1 MATTGIS
8 SGRPSVV
15 IVGGGFAGIEVA
27 QALQKSPARVTVI
40 DRHNYNLFQPL
51 LYQVATAA
59 LAPTDVAVAIRSLLR
74 GSNTEVLLDEV
85 AGVELDRTRVTTIAG
100 REIAFDFLVLAS
112 GSRYNYFGHDA
123 WAVSAPGPKTLEDAI
138 AIRRRLLLA
147 FEQAE
152 MCAGEEE
159 RRALLTFV
167 IVGGGPTGVEMA
179 GAIAE
184 LARATL
190 VRDFRHIDPA
200 AAHVLLIEAGPR
212 LLAEFPEKLGAYAQ
226 KALAKLGVQVL
237 LNTRV
242 EHIDDEGIVAEGRR
256 IAARSVIWGAG
267 VRATPVASWLG
278 IQPGRHGT
286 VGVNPDFS
294 LPGHANVFVIGDAA
308 YALGSDGKPLP
319 GLAAVA
325 KEEGRYVGALLRDRI
340 AGNNTTPVFRYRDYG
355 TMAMIGRS
363 AAVADLRG
371 FKFTGKLAWLL
382 WGLVHLYF
390 LIGFRNRLVVM
401 VNWSWAWLT
410 YARGARLI
418 TGREPLRSMAKSQHQ
433 TSSASMAGLESTAS
447 QRHAGR
453 CRDDRPA

>member
-1 MATTGIS
+1 M
-8 SGRPSVV
+8 V

-27 QALQKSPARVTVI
+27 RTLHRSPARVTVI

-59 LAPTDVAVAIRSLLR
+59 LAPTDVAVAIRSLLH
-74 GSNTEVLLDEV
+74 GANTQVLLDEV
-85 AGVELDRTRVTTIAG
+85 VGVELDRARVTTIAG
-100 REIAFDFLVLAS
+100 REIDFDFLVLAS
-112 GSRYNYFGHDA
+112 GSRYDYFGHDE
-123 WAVSAPGPKTLEDAI
+123 WAVFAPGPKTLEDAI

-152 MCAGEEE
+152 MCAGDEE
-159 RRALLTFV
+159 RRALLTFA

-179 GAIAE
+179 GAVAE

-200 AAHVLLIEAGPR
+200 SAHVLLIEAGPR
-212 LLAEFPEKLGAYAQ
+212 LLAGFPEKLGAYAQ

-237 LNTRV
+237 LDTKV
-242 EHIDDEGIVAEGRR
+242 EHIDGKGIVAEGRR

-267 VRATPVASWLG
+267 VRATPVALWLG
-278 IQPGRHGT
+278 VRADRHGA
-286 VGVNPDFS
+286 VEVNPDFS

-325 KEEGRYVGALLRDRI
+325 KEEGRYVGALLRERI
-340 AGNNTTPVFRYRDYG
+340 AGHNTPSAFHYRDYG

-371 FKFTGKLAWLL
+371 FRFTGKLAWLL
-382 WGLVHLYF
+382 WGLVHLHF

-401 VNWSWAWLT
+401 VDWFWAWLT

-418 TGREPLRSMAKSQHQ
+418 TGCEPRRSVAGRQRP
-433 TSSASMAGLESTAS
+433 TPSASTAGSPRAVSE
-447 QRHAGR
+447 RNAGE
-453 CRDDRPA
+453 CRDDRSA